1 MLLKG
6 RIDAWF
12 NGVPESRY
20 IWPKVSEHTLHMSPV
35 MSSVDLYLAC
45 SKQCSAQ
52 LVQDLRAAVE
62 TLRDDGTLARI
73 QKRYLSP

>member
-1 MLLKG
+1 
-6 RIDAWF
+6 
-12 NGVPESRY
+12 
-20 IWPKVSEHTLHMSPV
+20 MSPV